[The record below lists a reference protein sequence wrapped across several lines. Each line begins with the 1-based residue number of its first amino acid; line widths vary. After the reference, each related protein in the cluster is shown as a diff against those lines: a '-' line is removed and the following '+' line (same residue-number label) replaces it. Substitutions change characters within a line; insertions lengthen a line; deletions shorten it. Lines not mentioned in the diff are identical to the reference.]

1 MLYFKLYM
9 VTFNDQKEDKQ
20 LADMREKEE
29 ERFADMLA
37 VKHGLPYQNL
47 TITPLNI
54 NALRIAS
61 EEEVRKAGLAVFA
74 RVGQKIKVGVQSP
87 ENDATLA
94 LLKKLESEGYD
105 ITLHMVSNRSLEH
118 VWERYSDLS
127 QATSSDEGTLS
138 ISNEVVKKLMKEIKT
153 IEDVKTRIH
162 NIMETEKTHRVS
174 RLAETLMGGGLALG
188 VSDVHIEPQEKEV
201 RLRYRLDGVLTD
213 IIYIDH
219 DTGKLLGSRLKLIS
233 GLYVNIV
240 NEAQDGR
247 FSINLGE
254 SEIEVRTSA
263 LPGPYGESI
272 VMRLLD
278 PANINVSLEE
288 LGIHPRLL
296 EVIKEEISRPNGML
310 LTTGPTGSG
319 KTTTLYALMKFLY
332 NPTIKII
339 TIENPIEYHLTGI
352 VQTQVNHETDY
363 TFLSGLRSALRQDPD
378 VIMVGE
384 IRDNET
390 ADTAVNSALTGHLV
404 FSTLHTN
411 TAAGAYPRL
420 LGLGVNPKVVTS
432 AINIVLAQRLVRRL
446 CEHCKFEREPTPEE
460 KQEIADITE
469 SITDK
474 TYLDGIQTEKVWDA
488 KKCEKCGNTGFKGR
502 VSVTEGIL
510 SDKAVE
516 KIVTENPSAREIRDA
531 ARPQKLLTMA
541 QDGII
546 KVLSGITSIKE
557 LKRVI
562 DLNEI

>member
-1 MLYFKLYM
+1 M
-9 VTFNDQKEDKQ
+9 VTFDEQKEDKQ

-29 ERFADMLA
+29 ERLADMLA
-37 VKHGLPYQNL
+37 VKYGFPYQNL
-47 TITPLNI
+47 TITPLNV
-54 NALRIAS
+54 NALRVAS
-61 EEEVRKAGLAVFA
+61 EDEVRKAGIAVFA
-74 RVGQKIKVGVQSP
+74 RVGKKLKIGIRSP
-87 ENDATLA
+87 ENETTKT
-94 LLKKLESEGYD
+94 LLKKLESEGYE
-105 ITLHMVSNRSLEH
+105 ITLYMVSQRSLEH
-118 VWERYSDLS
+118 VWERYNDLS
-127 QATSSDEGTLS
+127 GATGSSEGTLS
-138 ISNEVVKKLMKEIKT
+138 ISNEVVAKLMKEMKT
-153 IEDVKTRIH
+153 ITDVQKKMDEIMKT
-162 NIMETEKTHRVS
+162 EASYRVT
-174 RLAETLMGGGLALG
+174 RLAETLMGGGLALD
-188 VSDVHIEPQEKEV
+188 VSDVHIEPQEEQV

-213 IIYIDH
+213 ITYIDH
-219 DTGKLLGSRLKLIS
+219 DTGRLLSTRLKLIS
-233 GLYVNIV
+233 GLYVNVI

-254 SEIEVRTSA
+254 TEIEVRTSA

-278 PANINVSLEE
+278 PSSINVPLES

-296 EVIKEEISRPNGML
+296 EVIKREISRPNGML

-332 NPTIKII
+332 NPAIKII

-352 VQTQVNHETDY
+352 VQTQVNHDTGY

-420 LGLGVNPKVVTS
+420 LGLGVNAKVVTS

-446 CEHCKFEREPTPEE
+446 CETCKFEREPTPEE
-460 KQEIADITE
+460 KKEIKEVTE
-469 SITDK
+469 SVSDK
-474 TYLDGIQTEKVWDA
+474 TYLDGIQMEKVWDA
-488 KKCEKCGNTGFKGR
+488 KGCEKCQNTGFKGR

-510 SDKAVE
+510 SDGAVE
-516 KIVTENPSAREIRDA
+516 KIVTENPSAREIREA
-531 ARPQKLLTMA
+531 ARPQNLLTMA
-541 QDGII
+541 QDGVI
-546 KVLSGITSIKE
+546 KVLSGTTSLEE

-562 DLNEI
+562 DLSEI